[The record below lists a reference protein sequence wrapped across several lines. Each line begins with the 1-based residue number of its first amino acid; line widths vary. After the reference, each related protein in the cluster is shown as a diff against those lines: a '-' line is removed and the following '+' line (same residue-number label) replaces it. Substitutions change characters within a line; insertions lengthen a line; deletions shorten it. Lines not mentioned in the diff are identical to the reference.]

1 MVITTAGTTEKSGT
15 LAKRKKLILHIY
27 ALKLAIFALRWGT
40 TGKIARKWRLIDL
53 NYWLYF
59 YYGFIYWAKVAQKTA
74 FRADSLWEIGQRCS
88 IKGSVS
94 QERTSDATRC
104 NWRYNTLHLL
114 ARTRSISPYNTLQ
127 CEIQRDVCP
136 FWTLYRILFAG
147 SWFSIPLTRMLVA
160 FSAAKNRQPNH
171 INMRKMWINIQD
183 YSHAT

>member
-1 MVITTAGTTEKSGT
+1 MHSCLRFLPFRWENNRNNREEMEV
-15 LAKRKKLILHIY
+15 KR
-27 ALKLAIFALRWGT
+27 LKLLIIFLLR
-40 TGKIARKWRLIDL
+40 
-53 NYWLYF
+53 
-59 YYGFIYWAKVAQKTA
+59 IYLLSKSSAKNSFPSRSPIVN
-74 FRADSLWEIGQRCS
+74 RAKMS

-147 SWFSIPLTRMLVA
+147 SWFSIPLTRKLVA

-171 INMRKMWINIQD
+171 INMRKMRINIQD

>member
-1 MVITTAGTTEKSGT
+1 MVITTAGTSEKSGT
-15 LAKRKKLILHIY
+15 LAKRKPRHC
-27 ALKLAIFALRWGT
+27 IFMHSCLRFSPFGGRT
-40 TGKIARKWRLIDL
+40 TGIIARKWRLIDL

-59 YYGFIYWAKVAQKTA
+59 YCGFIYWAKVAQKTA
-74 FRADSLWEIGQRCS
+74 FRADSLWEMGQRCS

-147 SWFSIPLTRMLVA
+147 SWFSIPLTRTLVA

>member
-27 ALKLAIFALRWGT
+27 ALMLALFALRWENN
-40 TGKIARKWRLIDL
+40 RKNCVEMEVNRLKLLIIFL
-53 NYWLYF
+53 LR
-59 YYGFIYWAKVAQKTA
+59 IYLLSKSSAKTA
-74 FRADSLWEIGQRCS
+74 FRADTLWEMGQRCS

-171 INMRKMWINIQD
+171 INMCKMWINIQD

>member
-1 MVITTAGTTEKSGT
+1 M
-15 LAKRKKLILHIY
+15 
-27 ALKLAIFALRWGT
+27 LAIFALRWENN
-40 TGKIARKWRLIDL
+40 RKDCEEMEVNRLKLLIIFPL
-53 NYWLYF
+53 R
-59 YYGFIYWAKVAQKTA
+59 IYLLSKRSAKNS
-74 FRADSLWEIGQRCS
+74 FPSRFPIGNRAKMS

-127 CEIQRDVCP
+127 CEIQCDVCP
-136 FWTLYRILFAG
+136 FWTLYRILCAG
-147 SWFSIPLTRMLVA
+147 SWFSIPLTRTLVA

-171 INMRKMWINIQD
+171 INMRKIWINIQD